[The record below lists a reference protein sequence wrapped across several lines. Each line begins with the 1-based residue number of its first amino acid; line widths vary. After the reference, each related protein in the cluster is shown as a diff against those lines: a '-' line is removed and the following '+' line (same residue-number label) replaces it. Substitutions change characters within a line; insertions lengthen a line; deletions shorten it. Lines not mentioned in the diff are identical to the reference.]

1 MSVNTSQIKTRHSKP
16 AEFKIIDDRIVRFH
30 DVVVH
35 RFTVGDVEDPE
46 VYAAMPIMKWQE
58 SEQGQWVMQNAV
70 EPPYYMREV
79 DYVSYGYRFAIVAR
93 LSEVNET
100 YFKLKYT

>member
-1 MSVNTSQIKTRHSKP
+1 MKP
-16 AEFKIIDDRIVRFH
+16 KRKMTPPEWKIQGDRVVEYR

-35 RFTVGDVEDPE
+35 HFTVGDVEDPE
-46 VYAAMPIMKWQE
+46 LYAAIPIMKWQE
-58 SEQGQWVMQNAV
+58 SEQGQWVMQNAA

-93 LSEVNET
+93 LAGANITFWE
-100 YFKLKYT
+100 LKWG

>member
-16 AEFKIIDDRIVRFH
+16 AEFKIINDRIVRFR

-35 RFTVGDVEDPE
+35 HFTVGDVEDPE
-46 VYAAMPIMKWQE
+46 LYAAMPIMKWQE

-70 EPPYYMREV
+70 EPPYYIRET

>member
-1 MSVNTSQIKTRHSKP
+1 MTP
-16 AEFKIIDDRIVRFH
+16 PEWKIQGDRVVEYR

-35 RFTVGDVEDPE
+35 HFTVGDVEDPE
-46 VYAAMPIMKWQE
+46 LYAAIPIMKWQE

-79 DYVSYGYRFAIVAR
+79 DHVSYGYRFAIVAR

>member
-1 MSVNTSQIKTRHSKP
+1 MNPKRKMTP
-16 AEFKIIDDRIVRFH
+16 PEWKIQGDRVVEYR

-35 RFTVGDVEDPE
+35 HFTVGDVEDPE
-46 VYAAMPIMKWQE
+46 LYAAIPIMKWQE
-58 SEQGQWVMQNAV
+58 SEQGQWVMQNAA

-93 LSEVNET
+93 LAGANITFWE
-100 YFKLKYT
+100 LKWG

>member
-1 MSVNTSQIKTRHSKP
+1 MNPQRKMTP
-16 AEFKIIDDRIVRFH
+16 PEWKIQGDRVVEYR

-35 RFTVGDVEDPE
+35 HFTVGDVEDPE
-46 VYAAMPIMKWQE
+46 LYAAIPIMKWQE

-70 EPPYYMREV
+70 EPPYYIRET

>member
-1 MSVNTSQIKTRHSKP
+1 MKP
-16 AEFKIIDDRIVRFH
+16 KRKMTPPEWKIQGDRVVEYR

-35 RFTVGDVEDPE
+35 HFTVGDVEDPE
-46 VYAAMPIMKWQE
+46 LYAAIPIMKWQE

-70 EPPYYMREV
+70 EPPYYHHMREL

-93 LSEVNET
+93 LAGANLT
-100 YFKLKYT
+100 FWKLKWG

>member
-1 MSVNTSQIKTRHSKP
+1 MNPQRKMTP
-16 AEFKIIDDRIVRFH
+16 PEWKIQGDRVVEYR

-35 RFTVGDVEDPE
+35 HFTVGDVEDPE
-46 VYAAMPIMKWQE
+46 LYAAIPIMKWQE
-58 SEQGQWVMQNAV
+58 SEQGQWVMQNAA

-93 LSEVNET
+93 LAGANITFWE
-100 YFKLKYT
+100 LKWG

>member
-1 MSVNTSQIKTRHSKP
+1 MNLQRKMTP
-16 AEFKIIDDRIVRFH
+16 PEWKIQGDKVIQYR

-35 RFTVGDVEDPE
+35 HFTVGDVEDPE
-46 VYAAMPIMKWQE
+46 LYAAIPIMKWQE

-70 EPPYYMREV
+70 EPPYYMRET

-93 LSEVNET
+93 LAGANLT
-100 YFKLKYT
+100 FWKLKWAC

>member
-1 MSVNTSQIKTRHSKP
+1 MKP
-16 AEFKIIDDRIVRFH
+16 KRKMTPPEWKIQGDRVVEYR

-35 RFTVGDVEDPE
+35 HFTVGDVEDPE
-46 VYAAMPIMKWQE
+46 LYAAMPIMKWQE
-58 SEQGQWVMQNAV
+58 SEQGQLVMQNAV
-70 EPPYYMREV
+70 EPPYYIRET

>member
-1 MSVNTSQIKTRHSKP
+1 MTP
-16 AEFKIIDDRIVRFH
+16 PEWKIQGDRVVEYR

-35 RFTVGDVEDPE
+35 HFTVGDVEDPE
-46 VYAAMPIMKWQE
+46 LYAAIPIMKWQE
-58 SEQGQWVMQNAV
+58 SEQGQWVMQNAA

-93 LSEVNET
+93 LAGANITFWE
-100 YFKLKYT
+100 LKWG